1 MPLSEAQQKVA
12 DSKARFRV
20 FISGRRVGKTTLCI
34 RELIRYASK
43 PNSVVWM
50 IAPSYR
56 MAKEIV
62 WSKLRGILTDIN
74 WIDKANET
82 ELTLYLKN
90 GSTIALK
97 GAENYDSLRGRAL
110 DFLVMDE
117 VADIKPATFNEVLR
131 PALADRKGHVLFAG
145 TPKGKANWSYD
156 LFQRS
161 GDDWE
166 SWQVTTAQGGY
177 VTEEELESARELLD
191 SRTYE
196 QEFEANFITTANKIF
211 YNFDRDTHV
220 KPWNKPIPS
229 VLHIGQ
235 DFNYSPMTSVIYAL
249 DGDTLHAI
257 DEVNMNSSNTQEMV
271 NEIRSR
277 YPTQKIISYP
287 DPAGQQNKSSAGGKT
302 DISIL
307 QNAGFVV
314 KVKRSHDPVRDTI
327 NSVNSRLMS
336 TTGTINMF
344 VDPKCKSTI
353 ESMDRWSY
361 KEGTVQPDKN
371 DGWDHMSDCV
381 RYITHYLFPVGREFK
396 PRAPA
401 RWGHKI
407 G

>member
-1 MPLSEAQQKVA
+1 MGLSEAQAGVA
-12 DSKARFRV
+12 RSSARFRV

-43 PNSVVWM
+43 PNTVNWYVS
-50 IAPSYR
+50 PSYR
-56 MAKEIV
+56 MSREVV
-62 WSKLRGILTDIN
+62 WSKLRAILTDIN
-74 WIDKANET
+74 WIENANET
-82 ELTLYLKN
+82 TLTIKLKN
-90 GSTIALK
+90 GSQIALK

-110 DFLVMDE
+110 DFLVLDE

-131 PALADRKGHVLFAG
+131 PALADKKGHVLFAG

-156 LFQRS
+156 LFQQP

-166 SWQVTTAQGGY
+166 SWQVTTAQGGF
-177 VTEEELESARELLD
+177 VDADELASARELLD

-196 QEFEANFITTANKIF
+196 QEFEANFVTTANKIF
-211 YNFDRDTHV
+211 YNFDRDTHI
-220 KPWNKPIPS
+220 KPWMGPVPG

-249 DGDTLHAI
+249 HGETLHAI

-271 NEIRSR
+271 NEIRAR
-277 YPTQKIISYP
+277 YPTQKIVSYP

-336 TTGTINMF
+336 TNGTINMY

-361 KEGTVQPDKN
+361 KENTVQPSKD
-371 DGWDHMSDCV
+371 DGWDHMSDCI

-401 RWGHKI
+401 RWGHRI

>member
-12 DSKARFRV
+12 DSSARFRV

-43 PNSVVWM
+43 PNSVVWYVS
-50 IAPSYR
+50 PSYR
-56 MAKEIV
+56 MSREVV

-74 WIDKANET
+74 WIENANET
-82 ELTLYLKN
+82 TLTIKLKN
-90 GSTIALK
+90 GSQIALK

-110 DFLVMDE
+110 DFLVLDE

-131 PALADRKGHVLFAG
+131 PALADKKGHVLFAG

-156 LFQRS
+156 LFS
-161 GDDWE
+161 LDHEDWE

-177 VTEEELESARELLD
+177 VDEEELASARELLD
-191 SRTYE
+191 ARTYE
-196 QEFEANFITTANKIF
+196 QEFEANFVTTANKIF

-220 KPWNKPIPS
+220 KPYKAPIPS
-229 VLHIGQ
+229 VLHIGI
-235 DFNYSPMTSVIYAL
+235 DFNVTPSTCVIYAL
-249 DGDTLHAI
+249 EGDTLHAI
-257 DEVNMNSSNTQEMV
+257 DDISMNSSNTNEMAD
-271 NEIRSR
+271 EIKAR
-277 YPTQKIISYP
+277 YPTQKIVAYP
-287 DPAGQQNKSSAGGKT
+287 DPAGQARKSSAGGNT
-302 DISIL
+302 DVSIL

-314 KVKRSHDPVRDTI
+314 KVKHKHDAVRDTI

-344 VDPKCKSTI
+344 VDPKCKQTI

-361 KEGTVQPDKN
+361 KEGTVQVSKDE
-371 DGWDHMSDCV
+371 GWDHMSDCV

>member
-1 MPLSEAQQKVA
+1 MPLSPAQQKVA
-12 DSKARFRV
+12 ASNKRFRV

-34 RELIRYASK
+34 RELIKHASK

-62 WSKLRGILTDIN
+62 WNKLRGILSDIN
-74 WIDKANET
+74 WVEKSNES

-90 GSTIALK
+90 GSIIALK

-110 DFLVMDE
+110 DFLVLDE
-117 VADIKPATFNEVLR
+117 VADIKPETFNEVLR
-131 PALADRKGHVLFAG
+131 PALADRQGSVLFAG
-145 TPKGKANWSYD
+145 TPKGKSNWSYD
-156 LFQRS
+156 LFNKK

-166 SWQVTTAQGGY
+166 SWQVTTAEGGY

-191 SRTYE
+191 ARTYE
-196 QEFEANFITTANKIF
+196 QEFGASFVTTDSKIF
-211 YNFDRDTHV
+211 YNFDRDKHV
-220 KPWNKPIPS
+220 VPWNRPIPP

-249 DGDTLHAI
+249 EGETLHAI
-257 DEVNMNSSNTQEMV
+257 DEISMNSSNTDEMV
-271 NEIRSR
+271 AEIRSR

-287 DPAGQQNKSSAGGKT
+287 DFAGNQNKSSAGGKT

-327 NSVNSRLMS
+327 NSVNSRLNS
-336 TTGTINMF
+336 ANGKINMLI
-344 VDPKCKSTI
+344 DPKCKQTI
-353 ESMDRWSY
+353 ESMDRWNY
-361 KEGTVQPDKN
+361 KSGTTQPEKN
-371 DGWDHMSDCV
+371 DGWDHMCDCV

-396 PRAPA
+396 PRAPS
-401 RWGHKI
+401 RWGHKL

>member
-1 MPLSEAQQKVA
+1 MGLSKPQTQVA
-12 DSKARFRV
+12 TSNARFRV

-43 PNSVVWM
+43 PNTVVWYVS
-50 IAPSYR
+50 PSYR
-56 MAKEIV
+56 MSKEIV
-62 WSKLRGILTDIN
+62 WSKLRGILTDLN
-74 WIDKANET
+74 WVTKVNESNLSI
-82 ELTLYLKN
+82 ELKN
-90 GSTIALK
+90 GSQIALK

-110 DFLVMDE
+110 DFLVLDE

-131 PALADRKGHVLFAG
+131 PALADKKGHVLFAG

-156 LFQRS
+156 LFQQS
-161 GDDWE
+161 GDDWA
-166 SWQVTTAQGGY
+166 SWQVTTAEGGF
-177 VTEEELESARELLD
+177 VDEEELESARELLD

-196 QEFEANFITTANKIF
+196 QEFEANFVTTANKIF
-211 YNFDRDTHV
+211 YNFDRDTHI
-220 KPWNKPIPS
+220 KSWNKPIPN

-249 DGDTLHAI
+249 ESETLHAI
-257 DEVNMNSSNTQEMV
+257 DEINMNSSNTQEMV
-271 NEIRSR
+271 DEIRAR
-277 YPTQKIISYP
+277 YPTQKIVSYP
-287 DPAGQQNKSSAGGKT
+287 DPAGAQNKSSAGGKT

-336 TTGTINMF
+336 TTGSINMLI
-344 VDPKCKSTI
+344 DPKCKQTI
-353 ESMDRWSY
+353 EAMDRWSY
-361 KEGTVQPDKN
+361 KEGTVQVSKN